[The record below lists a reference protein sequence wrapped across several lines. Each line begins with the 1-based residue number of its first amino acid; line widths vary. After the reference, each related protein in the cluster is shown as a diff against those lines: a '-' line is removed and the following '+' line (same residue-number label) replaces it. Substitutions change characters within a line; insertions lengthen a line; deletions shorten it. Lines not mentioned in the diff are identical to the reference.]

1 MQGLCGLL
9 KLKMLGIKT
18 ISVHT
23 SQFDNQSKTVSNY
36 SFFNFPDSSKR
47 IGMEGEGQ
55 ELFVVISA
63 SGFGEYLFRFFVF
76 YSFIQ
81 IIDLNSMDNF
91 INNKAIKDCFVQ
103 IFGNKAF
110 IYCYLHHKFY
120 GNRTILV
127 FSSFTIFDCFIILPL
142 AYH

>member
-1 MQGLCGLL
+1 
-9 KLKMLGIKT
+9 MLGIKT

-81 IIDLNSMDNF
+81 IID
-91 INNKAIKDCFVQ
+91 
-103 IFGNKAF
+103 
-110 IYCYLHHKFY
+110 
-120 GNRTILV
+120 IL
-127 FSSFTIFDCFIILPL
+127 ILWIILLILRLLRIVLFRFLGTRLLYIVIYITNFMVMELFWHFPL
-142 AYH
+142 VQYLIVL